1 MSRRQ
6 TGGRQIQRLT
16 VYLTDGSIFDL
27 HRTGLFVITRA
38 SGSAREGRYGQTVRP
53 KRVLA
58 RGRAISGDTL
68 RVTRGEMSPKQVRAL
83 LHDAGYDFLK
93 VKR

>member
-6 TGGRQIQRLT
+6 TGGHKIQRLT
-16 VYLTDGSIFDL
+16 VYLSDGVVFDL
-27 HRTGLFVITRA
+27 YRTGLFVITRA
-38 SGSAREGRYGQTVRP
+38 SGPAREGRFVTVRP

-68 RVTRGEMSPKQVRAL
+68 RVTRGELSTKQVRAL